1 MIAEQFVGGAHG
13 VYEARGLIELL
24 INKMTGG
31 WLPFPRFRHTSQ
43 KRARKTTREWRVLQP
58 VMHRVKLD
66 STHRQQ
72 SSTTFFAAVSKEV
85 STIRGTT
92 RQFLRRGVQVEE
104 GPDWASGAQVQDPL
118 RPPGQEPGP
127 SGD

>member
-1 MIAEQFVGGAHG
+1 MQIPLNTVDFG
-13 VYEARGLIELL
+13 
-24 INKMTGG
+24 
-31 WLPFPRFRHTSQ
+31 
-43 KRARKTTREWRVLQP
+43 KTTREWRVLQP

-104 GPDWASGAQVQDPL
+104 GPDWAGGAQVQDPL